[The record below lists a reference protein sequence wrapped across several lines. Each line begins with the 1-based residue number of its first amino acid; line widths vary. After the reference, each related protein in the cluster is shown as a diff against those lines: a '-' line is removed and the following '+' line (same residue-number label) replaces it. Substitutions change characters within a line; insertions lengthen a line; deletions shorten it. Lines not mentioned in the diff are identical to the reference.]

1 LQTDA
6 DKLDSINPLPQDCM
20 CYVNL
25 TETAIEELK
34 IKQIAQL
41 LPGFDIYIYF
51 WELEEVEM

>member
-1 LQTDA
+1 
-6 DKLDSINPLPQDCM
+6 M
-20 CYVNL
+20 CHVNL